1 METNSLH
8 NLKHSIE
15 GAKNEFEASIQTAQ
29 KIIDGNGSNLDVL
42 DIVRKLLDVAP
53 FIILLFPEFKEKLL
67 AVLEPVQKELNELIS
82 NLK

>member
-8 NLKHSIE
+8 NFKHSIE
-15 GAKNEFEASIQTAQ
+15 GAKTEFEQSLETAQ
-29 KIIDGNGSNLDVL
+29 KIINSDSSNLDVL
-42 DIVRKLLDVAP
+42 DIIRKLLDVAP
-53 FIILLFPEFKEKLL
+53 FIILLFPEFKQKLL